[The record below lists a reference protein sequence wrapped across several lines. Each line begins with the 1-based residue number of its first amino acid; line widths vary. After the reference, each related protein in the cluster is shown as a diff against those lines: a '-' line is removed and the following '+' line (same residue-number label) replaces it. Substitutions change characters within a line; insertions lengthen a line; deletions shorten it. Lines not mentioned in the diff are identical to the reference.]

1 MLHPRQPS
9 PAAQDSESSF
19 SALLGALAGGQTSQ
33 MPLLTPRGFL
43 ELINIDVLANPS
55 KAASDLNLVL
65 RTYQLPIWREKGD
78 IPRWCLPEVPVQQ
91 ALDRANAAAAAAA
104 AASAGMAQD
113 LMAAVQNADEGR
125 FAANQIGQ
133 DPTYDLVYDAVR
145 KNSYY

>member
-1 MLHPRQPS
+1 MLHPRHPS
-9 PAAQDSESSF
+9 PAQERESSF

-33 MPLLTPRGFL
+33 MPLLTLRGFL
-43 ELINIDVLANPS
+43 DLINIDVLANPS
-55 KAASDLNLVL
+55 KATNDLNLVL

-104 AASAGMAQD
+104 VSASMSQNLMTAAQS
-113 LMAAVQNADEGR
+113 ADEGR

-133 DPTYDLVYDAVR
+133 DPSYDLVYDVVR